1 MGTARPTPTISPRG
15 AGGGEGGIVLLLGAF
30 ALVVGAS
37 ASLWVAGGLTGA
49 WGSHSDG
56 HGWAWRPGP
65 FSPLLVVDFARHPDT
80 YVTGQGVWAGTD
92 PRTLVGVA
100 VVVLLAAAV
109 PAYVI
114 LRSFTRA
121 SRRAPDP
128 GRLMATVE
136 DVKHL
141 TQPELAKRASKLR
154 PSLSGIKPK
163 DLQGAQVGFTI
174 GRLSPAGRL
183 IRGSWE
189 DVVLM
194 FMAPRSGKT
203 SSYAIPLTL
212 EAPGAVVQTSNKPDG
227 YTATAALR
235 ASDTSERVWAFDP
248 QQIVRAP
255 QTWWWDPLRAIT
267 TVEEAERLA
276 AHFINATGTDNK
288 DDIWKQSGA
297 ELVASLLLAAAV
309 SGGTLADVYTWVTQE
324 NSPLP
329 AQLLRQ
335 AGWDAI
341 ASSLDGTRTMA
352 EETRSGVFFNAR
364 SALACLRN
372 PEITAWV
379 TPPTGQDAAS
389 IEEFDAKAFPA
400 SRQTLYLLSKDGG
413 GSAAPLVAAL
423 TDRVLREAVAA
434 AERRPGGRLDAPMLV
449 VLDEAAN
456 ICRIGDL
463 PQLYSHLGSRGIIP
477 VTVLQ
482 SYAQGVGVWGET
494 GMKAL
499 WGAATLKIVGSGI
512 DDPNFADDLS
522 KLVGDYDYTSVSVSR
537 GDGKSNRSRSV
548 QTRRI
553 LTAADVRALPKF
565 RTLVFSTGARP
576 ALVRSIPFF
585 EGPRAEEIGTATA
598 TADARIE
605 AAAEGAA
612 A

>member
-1 MGTARPTPTISPRG
+1 MATARPTPTISPRG
-15 AGGGEGGIVLLLGAF
+15 AGGGEGGIFMLLGGF
-30 ALVVGAS
+30 ALVFGAS
-37 ASLWVAGGLTGA
+37 VSLWVSAGLTGA
-49 WGSHSDG
+49 WAAHSGG
-56 HGWAWRPGP
+56 HGWAWQPGP
-65 FSPLLVVDFARHPDT
+65 FSPLLAIDFARHSDT
-80 YVTGQGVWAGTD
+80 YLTGKGVWAGTD
-92 PRTLVGVA
+92 LRQLVGVA
-100 VVVLLAAAV
+100 VAVLAAIAV
-109 PAYVI
+109 PLLLLV
-114 LRSFTRA
+114 RSFTKA

-141 TQPELAKRASKLR
+141 TQPELAKRAASLR
-154 PSLSGIKPK
+154 PSLAGIKPK
-163 DLQGAQVGFTI
+163 NLTPAQVGFTL
-174 GRLSPAGRL
+174 GRLARVGRRL
-183 IRGSWE
+183 QGSWE
-189 DVVLM
+189 DVVLL

-203 SSYAIPLTL
+203 TVFSIPLTL
-212 EAPGAVVQTSNKPDG
+212 EAPGAVVQTSNKSDG
-227 YTATAALR
+227 WAATAALR
-235 ASDTSERVWAFDP
+235 AKDTGERVWTFDP
-248 QQIVRAP
+248 QQIARVP
-255 QTWWWDPLRAIT
+255 QTWWWDPLRAVT

-276 AHFINATGTDNK
+276 AHFINVTGTDTK

-309 SGGTLADVYTWVTQE
+309 SGGTLADVYKWVTQE

-379 TPPTGQDAAS
+379 TPPTSANADS
-389 IEEFDAKAFPA
+389 IEEFDATAFPT

-434 AERRPGGRLDAPMLV
+434 AERRRGGRLDAPMLV
-449 VLDEAAN
+449 MLDEAAN

-463 PQLYSHLGSRGIIP
+463 PQLYSHLGSRGI
-477 VTVLQ
+477 VVLTVLQ

-499 WGAATLKIVGSGI
+499 WGAATLKVIGSGI
-512 DDPNFADDLS
+512 QDPTFAEDLS

-553 LTAADVRALPKF
+553 LPASDISALPKW
-565 RTLVFSTGARP
+565 RTIVFSTGARP
-576 ALVRSIPFF
+576 ALVRSLPFF
-585 EGPRAEEIGTATA
+585 EGPRKNEIGAA
-598 TADARIE
+598 QKAAEAQIE
-605 AAAEGAA
+605 AAAQGAA